1 MVAIRS
7 GFKIHYLYV
16 SKLLDAWI
24 GYNTSPEPMVCII
37 HYNQEVPELS
47 TKVKHSPRFRS
58 SLHQYTPVVLN
69 YNCCGVAAVVLGL
82 NWPVCFPPLSQV
94 RRKSVSPGR
103 EVPRSTNLLA
113 GAESL
118 KLWDTLSIY
127 DCRHLNKTNKN
138 SSSSMKILIG
148 PIPT

>member
-1 MVAIRS
+1 M
-7 GFKIHYLYV
+7 
-16 SKLLDAWI
+16 
-24 GYNTSPEPMVCII
+24 P
-37 HYNQEVPELS
+37 
-47 TKVKHSPRFRS
+47 S
-58 SLHQYTPVVLN
+58 SAHQCTPVVLN
-69 YNCCGVAAVVLGL
+69 YSCCGVAVVVLGL

-127 DCRHLNKTNKN
+127 DGGHSNKQTNKAFALCLH
-138 SSSSMKILIG
+138 KLIC
-148 PIPT
+148 IVKMLMMCF

>member
-1 MVAIRS
+1 MSVIENALGR
-7 GFKIHYLYV
+7 
-16 SKLLDAWI
+16 
-24 GYNTSPEPMVCII
+24 
-37 HYNQEVPELS
+37 ELW
-47 TKVKHSPRFRS
+47 TPS
-58 SLHQYTPVVLN
+58 SAHQCTPVVLN
-69 YNCCGVAAVVLGL
+69 YSCCGVAVVVLGL

-127 DCRHLNKTNKN
+127 DGGHSNKQTKGLIQ
-138 SSSSMKILIG
+138 SLSMYTVIIG
-148 PIPT
+148 LKVDL